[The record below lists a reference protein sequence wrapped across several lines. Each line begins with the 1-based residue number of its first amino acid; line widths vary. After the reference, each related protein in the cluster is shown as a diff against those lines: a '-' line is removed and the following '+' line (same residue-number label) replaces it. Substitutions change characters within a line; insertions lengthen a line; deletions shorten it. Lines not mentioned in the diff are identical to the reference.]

1 MFRFTWDGP
10 AALRKSM
17 RPDKKP
23 QRLRVYRWENKWGV
37 LCAETGAWWAEARV
51 PVAHSQRDDTRFLLE
66 TVESLEDEAP
76 PLSIDDAWEED
87 AVPLSDGS
95 YAGVSM
101 SLRGTA
107 AELTAW
113 CERTGLLL
121 PPAIASFLAARN
133 LEMNNFG
140 SVLSK

>member
-1 MFRFTWDGP
+1 
-10 AALRKSM
+10 M

-23 QRLRVYRWENKWGV
+23 QRLRVYRWEHKWGV
-37 LCAETGAWWAEARV
+37 LNVETGAWLAEARV
-51 PVAHSQRDDTRFLLE
+51 PVAHGQRDDTRFLLE

-76 PLSIDDAWEED
+76 PFSVDDAWEED
-87 AVPLSDGS
+87 AVPLTEGS

-107 AELTAW
+107 KEIATW

-121 PPAIASFLAARN
+121 PPAIASSLAAYRTESRDEQFR
-133 LEMNNFG
+133 LRP
-140 SVLSK
+140 